1 MECPFC
7 RHKKTEI
14 YNSRQSS
21 GSSRVWRRRRC
32 MSCQKPF
39 TTYEAADMG
48 FMTIIKNNGS
58 QEPYT
63 RVKLL
68 LSLYHACNV
77 NNDYAEAIDALAS
90 TIESDLLDLGKPVL
104 QSDEITRTTLA
115 VLKRYDPAVFL
126 RYLSQR
132 GDFASMEQLKRELQ
146 EL

>member
-1 MECPFC
+1 
-7 RHKKTEI
+7 
-14 YNSRQSS
+14 
-21 GSSRVWRRRRC
+21 
-32 MSCQKPF
+32 MSCHKPF

-48 FMTIIKNNGS
+48 FITIIKKDGS

-77 NNDYAEAIDALAS
+77 NDNYAETIDALAN
-90 TIESDLLDLGKPVL
+90 TVESDLLDRGKSTL
-104 QSDEITRTTLA
+104 QSEEVARSA
-115 VLKRYDPAVFL
+115 MEVLKRYDPAVFL

-132 GDFASMEQLKRELQ
+132 NDFASMEQLKKELQ